1 MKGSDLMKDKRHRK
15 ALSFITSLAAA
26 AAFSTGCSNNNTADV
41 SVSGSVHSD
50 TTGAVSENTSE
61 ISAESETS
69 ERSETSLSAEPVTY
83 STYSGGAIETSDIF
97 TDRDL
102 TQTADTSLAKNISV
116 SDGETIDITEEGVY
130 IISGTASDCTI
141 RVSADDS
148 AKIQFVLDG
157 VNITNSDFPAI
168 YVLSAKKVFITTTDT
183 ENSLAVTGAFSAD
196 GDTNT
201 DAVIFSKEDLVL
213 NGLGTLNINSAE
225 GNGITSKD
233 GIKATGGTYS
243 ITSAKDSLEANDL
256 IAVCGGNFT
265 INSQK
270 DGLHAEYDED
280 DTVGYIYIAGGTFD
294 ISASNNGICAT
305 TVAQID
311 GGTFSISA
319 TEGIESTYV
328 QINGG
333 TIYIESDDDGINGSR
348 KSSAY
353 DIVVEFNGG
362 DTTINMA
369 SGDVDGVDSNGSI
382 YVNDGNINITITEV
396 GMAEAFDFDNT
407 AELNGGT
414 VIVNGEEL
422 TEITSKGMGGGGFP
436 GDNGGGFRGGNGGG
450 GFGGNSDFG
459 GGAFGGEKSA

>member
-1 MKGSDLMKDKRHRK
+1 MKGSDLMTDKRYRK
-15 ALSFITSLAAA
+15 ALAFITSLAAV

-41 SVSGSVHSD
+41 SVSGSVQSD
-50 TTGAVSENTSE
+50 TTGAVPEATSE
-61 ISAESETS
+61 TSTESETS

-83 STYSGGAIETSDIF
+83 STYSGGAIETADIF

-102 TQTADTSLAKNISV
+102 TQTADTSSAKNISV
-116 SDGETIDITEEGVY
+116 SGGETIDITEEGVY

-148 AKIQFVLDG
+148 AKIQLVLDG

-243 ITSAKDSLEANDL
+243 ITSAKASLEANDF

-294 ISASNNGICAT
+294 ISASNNGIRAT

-311 GGTFSISA
+311 
-319 TEGIESTYV
+319 
-328 QINGG
+328 GG

-348 KSSAY
+348 KGSAY

-396 GMAEAFDFDNT
+396 GMAEAFGFDNT

-436 GDNGGGFRGGNGGG
+436 GDNDGGFRGGNGGG

-459 GGAFGGEKSA
+459 GCAFGGEKSA